1 MTAFEQSPALDVVG
15 VGLADGLLLLHRLG
29 ARHHPPLRNGP
40 RDVSRPPAP
49 PQPQVRHDSPR
60 AAPHARRRGAPP
72 PPRPPPRP
80 QPPRPPPLARR
91 PLARPRSSLLPNRC
105 AASPSGPTASR
116 GSSPA
121 PPRARST
128 SGTSSGARLLSLER
142 REGEPS
148 PRGHQRDASS
158 TRPAGAPD
166 SRSSRARTRAASPRA
181 TFCAAV
187 RSCSRRAPPTIL
199 SACGRAT
206 YTLASSLRCAAA
218 RGTRRRRRSSAST
231 TTSCT
236 WAAGRVGGRASLS
249 PRRAHADDTSAH
261 LSPCRRADAPPL
273 RRRRPHAAAQ
283 LHLVGAAGLRAV
295 AGARDEAALDARG
308 ERAGAAPAAG
318 PRARIVAAARA
329 RLARGEAGEGGLA
342 QSRVCD
348 HRRAA
353 SHRAN
358 VVTCHAGSPV
368 AYSWD
373 TTTKA
378 LAPHTLAARPAAPIT
393 AVAISACGNFA
404 FLGSAIGAIDK

>member
-80 QPPRPPPLARR
+80 QPPRPPPPRPPTVVAPPQQVRCLAFRTDGQ
-91 PLARPRSSLLPNRC
+91 PWLVSG
-105 AASPSGPTASR
+105 AASGALHVWHLER
-116 GSSPA
+116 
-121 PPRARST
+121 RAI
-128 SGTSSGARLLSLER
+128 ALSLER

-236 WAAGRVGGRASLS
+236 WAAGRVGGRASPS

-295 AGARDEAALDARG
+295 AGARDEAALDARD